1 MTMTS
6 ALLMLLSPWHLFLTA
21 TGVFLGIIVGVMP
34 GINGAMLIALTLP
47 LTYYMQP
54 NDAMNLLVSMYTGS
68 ITGGLITATLLR
80 IPGEPANIMTT
91 FDGYP
96 MAKGGEAGR
105 ALGLGI
111 GAATFGSLFAWVALA
126 TLTRPLSELAVKF
139 GPFDY
144 FALVMTALVLIVSV
158 SKGSMVKGLMSACLG
173 ALVAFPGV
181 DQSTGQSRFVFG
193 WWQMTSGLDVLPVL
207 VGVFAIGTVLHDSM
221 TPEEHA
227 EGVSYKGGGLFMK
240 LADWRD
246 QFLNLIRS
254 SAIGTWIGILP
265 GIGAGVGAL
274 VSYTVARNVSK
285 TPERF
290 GKGSPHGIVA
300 SEAAANGTIGGALI
314 PLIAM
319 GIPGSVIDV
328 FLMGAMQIH
337 GIQPGPLLFQNQ
349 AGLVYTIIGSCL
361 TSTIMMFVMMMT
373 MIPLLRRVIDI
384 PRPLVTILVLTFCVI
399 GVFAANNRWFEV
411 GVALAFGV
419 LGFAMERGGFPLGP
433 FVIAFIL
440 TPIAESKLR
449 SGLMITDGDVWP
461 LFTQPLSG
469 MLMLIAVALFLWPL
483 VRRGPKQAIPPET
496 G

>member
-1 MTMTS
+1 MTLGS
-6 ALLMLLSPWHLFLTA
+6 ALLMLLTPWHLFLTA
-21 TGVFLGIIVGVMP
+21 TGVFLGIVVGVMP
-34 GINGAMLIALTLP
+34 GLNGAMLIALTLP

-54 NDAMNLLVSMYTGS
+54 ADAMNLLVSMYTGS
-68 ITGGLITATLLR
+68 ITGGLVTATLLR
-80 IPGEPANIMTT
+80 IPGTPSNLMTI

-96 MAKGGEAGR
+96 MAMRGEAAR

-111 GAATFGSLFAWVALA
+111 FASTFGSLFAWVALA
-126 TLTRPLSELAVKF
+126 TLARPLSELAVRF

-158 SKGSMVKGLMSACLG
+158 SKGSMVKGLLSACLG

-181 DQSTGQSRFVFG
+181 DQSTGQSRFVFD
-193 WWQMTSGLDVLPVL
+193 WWQLTSGFDVLPVL
-207 VGVFAIGTVLHDSM
+207 VGVFAIGTVLHDAM
-221 TPEEHA
+221 TPQGSA
-227 EGVSYKGGGLFMK
+227 ERAPYSGKGLFMR
-240 LADWRD
+240 LSDWRE
-246 QFLNLIRS
+246 QFVNLLRS
-254 SAIGTWIGILP
+254 SAIGAWIGLLP
-265 GIGAGVGAL
+265 GIGANVGSL
-274 VSYTVARNVSK
+274 VSYTVAKNLSRH
-285 TPERF
+285 PEGF
-290 GKGSPHGIVA
+290 GKGSPHGVVA
-300 SEAAANGTIGGALI
+300 SEAANNATIGGALI
-314 PLIAM
+314 PLVAM

-337 GIQPGPLLFQNQ
+337 GIQPGPMLFQNQ
-349 AGLVYTIIGSCL
+349 AGLVYAIIGSCL
-361 TSTIMMFVMMMT
+361 TSTLMMFAMMMT
-373 MIPLLRRVIDI
+373 LIPLLRRVVDI

-411 GVALAFGV
+411 GVALAFGG

-449 SGLMITDGDVWP
+449 SGLMITDGDVTP

-469 MLMLIAVALFLWPL
+469 ALMLVALALLVWPL
-483 VRRGPKQAIPPET
+483 TGRGRKPPVVET

>member
-1 MTMTS
+1 MTLAS
-6 ALLMLLSPWHLFLTA
+6 ALLTLLTPWHLFLTA
-21 TGVFLGIIVGVMP
+21 TGVFLGIVVGVMP
-34 GINGAMLIALTLP
+34 GLNGAMLIALTLP

-54 NDAMNLLVSMYTGS
+54 ADAMNLLVSMYTGS

-80 IPGEPANIMTT
+80 IPGTPSNLMTI

-96 MAKGGEAGR
+96 MAMRGEAAR

-111 GAATFGSLFAWVALA
+111 FASTFGSLFAWVALA
-126 TLTRPLSELAVKF
+126 TLARPLSELAVRF

-158 SKGSMVKGLMSACLG
+158 SKGSMLKGLLSACLG

-181 DQSTGQSRFVFG
+181 DQSTGQSRFVFD
-193 WWQMTSGLDVLPVL
+193 WWQLTSGFDVLPVL
-207 VGVFAIGTVLHDSM
+207 VGVFAIGTVLHDAM
-221 TPEEHA
+221 TPQGRA
-227 EGVSYKGGGLFMK
+227 ERAPYSGKGLFMR
-240 LADWRD
+240 LSDWRE
-246 QFLNLIRS
+246 QFVNLVRS
-254 SAIGTWIGILP
+254 SAIGTWIGLLP
-265 GIGAGVGAL
+265 GIGANVGSL
-274 VSYTVARNVSK
+274 VSYTVAKNLSRH
-285 TPERF
+285 PENF
-290 GKGSPHGIVA
+290 GKGSPHGVVA
-300 SEAAANGTIGGALI
+300 SEAANNATIGGALI
-314 PLIAM
+314 PLVAM

-337 GIQPGPLLFQNQ
+337 GIQPGPLLFRNQ
-349 AGLVYTIIGSCL
+349 SGLVYTIIGSCL
-361 TSTIMMFVMMMT
+361 TSTLMMFAMMMT
-373 MIPLLRRVIDI
+373 MIPLLRRVVDI

-411 GVALAFGV
+411 GVALAFGG

-449 SGLMITDGDVWP
+449 SGLMITDGDIWP

-469 MLMLIAVALFLWPL
+469 ALMAIALALLVWPL
-483 VRRGPKQAIPPET
+483 LARGRKPQNEES